1 MKSSWGISPETPDEA
16 KAEQVRERTL
26 GVRFED
32 RLQYRAIAGVKPP
45 ALLGPLPIGVIA
57 MAQVAPSSTFQRSK
71 FMRLTT
77 PLLAVLNVLAD
88 TPQVHPRRDPSGSS
102 IAREPIPDGITSV
115 VYWMHHR

>member
-16 KAEQVRERTL
+16 KAEQVRERT
-26 GVRFED
+26 
-32 RLQYRAIAGVKPP
+32 P
-45 ALLGPLPIGVIA
+45 
-57 MAQVAPSSTFQRSK
+57 STFQRSK